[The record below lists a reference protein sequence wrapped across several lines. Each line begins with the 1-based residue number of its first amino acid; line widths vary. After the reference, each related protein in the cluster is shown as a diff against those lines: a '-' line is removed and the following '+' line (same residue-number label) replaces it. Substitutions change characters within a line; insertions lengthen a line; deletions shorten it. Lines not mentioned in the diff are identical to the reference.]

1 MNIDSKLEQM
11 PLWPIWLTILTIIY
25 CLPDW
30 KEGYLDSISHNSA
43 MQLILNWTELQKQPN
58 GNSLLVV
65 EMPANNHEHDIEWG
79 RMLMEG
85 LGSVLMVK
93 YARSTWNAW
102 EVLLALDDAIFSM
115 ISTNSAR
122 TPTRSRFA
130 GRT

>member
-1 MNIDSKLEQM
+1 
-11 PLWPIWLTILTIIY
+11 
-25 CLPDW
+25 
-30 KEGYLDSISHNSA
+30 
-43 MQLILNWTELQKQPN
+43 
-58 GNSLLVV
+58 VV

>member
-1 MNIDSKLEQM
+1 
-11 PLWPIWLTILTIIY
+11 
-25 CLPDW
+25 
-30 KEGYLDSISHNSA
+30 
-43 MQLILNWTELQKQPN
+43 
-58 GNSLLVV
+58 
-65 EMPANNHEHDIEWG
+65 
-79 RMLMEG
+79 MEG